1 VEELNALLARFSV
14 RTGVGV
20 TVRGARIIVAASGAM
35 IISNTN
41 AKTLGVSRTFISVSA
56 GILLRIKRLLFSRPE
71 DFFG

>member
-20 TVRGARIIVAASGAM
+20 TVRGGRIIVAASGDM

-41 AKTLGVSRTFISVSA
+41 VKTLGVS
-56 GILLRIKRLLFSRPE
+56 
-71 DFFG
+71 